1 MATNVPAMRG
11 RFGSTEYFLLTMRS
25 AELTAKLTIPKEMKG
40 WDDLSPEERFQR
52 QVNYKRVKDY
62 IAPYLANDPDRFIGA
77 FIVTVKNHE
86 NMDFQSFDEAGI
98 RIPAMLGTS
107 FASDIGILTLNGEEL
122 LIPLDG
128 QHRLAALQFAISGK
142 DERGKDIENIAG
154 NDELAKDVCSVILIR
169 DDVEKSRKIFN
180 KVNRYAKPTS
190 KADNLIT
197 GDDDV
202 CAVIS
207 RNLIVTEIIG
217 SRIVKSGSGN
227 TLPARAHEF
236 TTLSTV
242 YEISKR
248 YIEVVVNENGPKLNT
263 QTLPPPATVNLYHQE
278 LERFWRGFLQI
289 NSYETSIFDR
299 EESGDNIRR
308 EIREASLICKPIIMR
323 ALAEAFFRLQ
333 NVSEGS
339 SRPSIDDFVQRVND
353 VDWAPDNSQWM
364 NILVQPGDKVI
375 TGPAAMN
382 LAAQYIA
389 YMLGEHLEPYALDV
403 LTEKLSALGASLPD
417 QVF

>member
-11 RFGSTEYFLLTMRS
+11 YFGSTEYYLLTMR
-25 AELTAKLTIPKEMKG
+25 AGELITKLTIPKEMKG

-52 QVNYKRVKDY
+52 EVNYKRVRDY

-86 NMDFQSFDEAGI
+86 NMDFESFEEAGI
-98 RIPAMLGTS
+98 KIPKMLGTS
-107 FASDIGILTLNGEEL
+107 FANDIGILTLNGEEL
-122 LIPLDG
+122 LVPLDG
-128 QHRLAALQFAISGK
+128 QHRLAALQFAITGK
-142 DERGKDIENIAG
+142 DERGKDIDNIG
-154 NDELAKDVCSVILIR
+154 GSDELAKDVCSVILIR

-217 SRIVKSGSGN
+217 SRIVKTGSSN
-227 TLPARAHEF
+227 TLPAKAHEF

-242 YEISKR
+242 YEISKS
-248 YIEVVVNENGPKLNT
+248 YLEKVVNQGGKLNT
-263 QTLPPPATVNLYHQE
+263 QTLPPSSDVALYEQE
-278 LERFWRGFLQI
+278 LERFWKGFLQI

-299 EESGDNIRR
+299 DEGGDHIRR
-308 EIREASLICKPIIMR
+308 ELREASLICKPIIMR
-323 ALAEAFFRLQ
+323 ALSEAFIRLQ
-333 NVSEGS
+333 NVPEGA
-339 SRPSIDDFVQRVND
+339 SRISIEDFVRRVND

-389 YMLGEHLEPYALDV
+389 YMLGEQLEAYALDV
-403 LTEKLSALGASLPD
+403 LTEKLSALGSRLPD
-417 QVF
+417 QIF